1 VPGTAAPRTTESTT
15 ARRKTCLRVD
25 FDKVDAAR
33 ELLGTRTLVATIEA
47 ALDEIVKAGNAD

>member
-1 VPGTAAPRTTESTT
+1 
-15 ARRKTCLRVD
+15 LRVD